1 MPFYFF
7 NYELNM
13 RLKSFKIENFK
24 SIQNMEIFFNE
35 NLSVLT
41 GANNCGKTTIIEAVA
56 LWVECFEKLLSQAK
70 KSVKGRYNTGDYI
83 LGPSTNRYFEFGEI
97 NSVRAPHFED
107 IFINRDLKK
116 IIKLTATISN
126 DDGKNEIRIPVSI
139 RSSTKSRY
147 AIKLENESTFK
158 YKLFN
163 VLFSYWP
170 RPIADVYA
178 TPVANIDLYE
188 EFKTIPQLQELV
200 KKRESYKILR
210 NRLYR
215 LYHSS
220 NAELFKKFENDV
232 SYILYN
238 ISAVSKIQFFCNS
251 DINRNKEVSFTF
263 KLENDSVEKDISLLG
278 SGSLQ
283 IIEILLN
290 VYNYA
295 DDKKDFVLILLDEPD
310 SHIHRDMQQRLLDV
324 LKRISST
331 NQIIVTTHNES
342 MIRSTPLKNLYHVD
356 SSMRV
361 IKAVESGE
369 LTDLRNPH
377 FSGLY
382 PSALT
387 DIVKCI
393 SGQATG
399 LDFVSALEADKIIF
413 VEGEDDARLLYC
425 LFKKRLENARKKI
438 VFWVLG
444 GVSKVMDQL
453 GSFYTVFS
461 NIHNGSSLWEKA
473 MLVFDQDHLM
483 DGHLEILKKKL
494 NDKYSIP
501 CLVLDLYTQESVL
514 LTNAESTFYLLMK
527 LFKFDYAEKDE
538 FVKSFIQKCT
548 EEERRVKDTLNLQ
561 NICEN
566 KFIPEYTGT
575 YLNRM
580 NEILGCNIKTNNDA
594 KLAAELA
601 KFYQAQPLCKLVGKE
616 RVSDIVNA
624 VFQKLGL
631 ACTYDDS
638 TFYKLAHEASEDMFY
653 TQWNQLVE
661 FLGR

>member
-1 MPFYFF
+1 MFF
-7 NYELNM
+7 FFFKDELGM
-13 RLKSFKIENFK
+13 KLKSFKIENFK

-41 GANNCGKTTIIEAVA
+41 GTNNCGKTTIIEAVA
-56 LWVECFEKLLSQAK
+56 LWVECFEKLISQAK
-70 KSVKGRYNTGDYI
+70 KTVKGRYSTGDYI

-107 IFINRDLKK
+107 IFINRDIKK
-116 IIKLTATISN
+116 VIKLTATISN
-126 DDGKNEIRIPVSI
+126 DDGKNEIKIPVSI

-158 YKLFN
+158 YKAFN
-163 VLFSYWP
+163 TLFSCWP

-178 TPVANIDLYE
+178 TPVATIDLNE
-188 EFKTIPQLQELV
+188 EFKTVPQLQELV

-238 ISAVSKIQFFCNS
+238 TSTVSKIQFFCNS
-251 DINRNKEVSFTF
+251 DINRDKEVLFTF
-263 KLENDSVEKDISLLG
+263 KFEEDPVEKDISLLG

-310 SHIHRDMQQRLLDV
+310 SHIHRDMQQRLLNV

-356 SSMRV
+356 SKMKI

-369 LTDLRNPH
+369 LADLNNPH

-387 DIVKCI
+387 DVVKCI

-399 LDFVSALEADKIIF
+399 LDFVSALEADRIVF

-425 LFKKRLENARKKI
+425 LFRKRLENARKKI

-444 GVSKVMDQL
+444 GVSKVIDQL
-453 GSFYTVFS
+453 GSFHMVFS
-461 NIHNGSSLWEKA
+461 GIHNGSSLWEKS
-473 MLVFDQDHLM
+473 MLVFDQDRMIDEHSNTLIAKLM
-483 DGHLEILKKKL
+483 
-494 NDKYSIP
+494 DKYSIP
-501 CLVLDLYTQESVL
+501 SLVLNVYTQESVL
-514 LTNAESTFYLLMK
+514 LTDAEKTFYLLMK
-527 LFKFDYAEKDE
+527 LFQFDYAEKHEFIKLFNKKCADE
-538 FVKSFIQKCT
+538 EQ
-548 EEERRVKDTLNLQ
+548 RVKKTLDLQ
-561 NICEN
+561 SICDGN
-566 KFIPEYTGT
+566 KVAGYWGEY
-575 YLNRM
+575 LEKM
-580 NEILGCNIKTNNDA
+580 NVSFGCNYKKNEQIASKM
-594 KLAAELA
+594 AAY
-601 KFYQAQPLCKLVGKE
+601 YQTQPLYKIAGKSS
-616 RVSDIVNA
+616 VSA
-624 VFQKLGL
+624 VINSVFNELGL
-631 ACTYDDS
+631 DYVYDDS
-638 TFYKLAHEASEDMFY
+638 TFYKLAHEATEDLFFPE
-653 TQWNQLVE
+653 WNKLVD
-661 FLGR
+661 FIGR